1 MTNSKFL
8 SDYDKKTIQKLKDS
22 KLLIIDLDGTLI
34 DFEKIDN
41 IIISTLFRDSKF
53 VTAIDKLLWKI
64 NKLDVFGNG
73 YTGLKLRLK
82 VYSLFS
88 KYTMKQLKYKY
99 ATLYGILAKKELR
112 HIYNETLRD
121 ILKEGYSIQIVTKNV
136 YAPVDLVNNLEKD
149 LKNNNLDLT
158 FSTLKKNKNK
168 FIKENVKTHDGK
180 ACIIGNN
187 LSDDIITSFR
197 LGLPYIYIGNSLIV
211 RAIIRITN
219 KIFKNK
225 GIQVTTFNK
234 TKSLWNKKEDAE

>member
-88 KYTMKQLKYKY
+88 NYTAKQLKYKY
-99 ATLYGILAKKELR
+99 GTMYSILAKKELR
-112 HIYNETLRD
+112 HMYGTSLRQ
-121 ILKEGYSIQIVTKNV
+121 ILMNGYSIQIVTKNV
-136 YAPVDLVNNLEKD
+136 YAPVDLVNNLERD
-149 LKNNNLDLT
+149 LRNNNLDLT

-168 FIKENVKTHDGK
+168 FIKENVQTHDGR

>member
-34 DFEKIDN
+34 DFENIDN
-41 IIISTLFRDSKF
+41 IIIQTLFPDSKAVKF
-53 VTAIDKLLWKI
+53 IDKMLWKI
-64 NKLDVFGNG
+64 NKLDVLGNG
-73 YTGLKLRLK
+73 YTGLKIRLK

-88 KYTMKQLKYKY
+88 KYTMRQLKYKY
-99 ATLYGILAKKELR
+99 GTMYGMLAKKELR
-112 HIYNETLRD
+112 HVYNETLRN
-121 ILKEGYSIQIVTKNV
+121 ILLKGYSIQIVTKNV
-136 YAPVDLVNNLEKD
+136 YAPVDLVDNLKKDLEKNNL
-149 LKNNNLDLT
+149 NLI

-168 FIKENVKTHDGK
+168 FIKENVKTHEGR

-197 LGLPYIYIGNSLIV
+197 LGLPYIYIGKSLIV

-225 GIQVTTFNK
+225 GIQVTRFDK
-234 TKSLWNKKEDAE
+234 TKSFWN

>member
-8 SDYDKKTIQKLKDS
+8 SDYDRKTIQKLKES

-34 DFEKIDN
+34 DFENIDN
-41 IIISTLFRDSKF
+41 IIIQTLFPDSKAVKF
-53 VTAIDKLLWKI
+53 IDKMLWKI
-64 NKLDVFGNG
+64 NKLDVLGNG
-73 YTGLKLRLK
+73 YTGLKIRLK

-88 KYTMKQLKYKY
+88 KYTMRQLKYKY
-99 ATLYGILAKKELR
+99 GTMYGMLAKKELR
-112 HIYNETLRD
+112 HVYNETLRD
-121 ILKEGYSIQIVTKNV
+121 ILLKGYSIQIVTKNV
-136 YAPVDLVNNLEKD
+136 YAPVDLVDNLKKDLEKNNL
-149 LKNNNLDLT
+149 NLI

-225 GIQVTTFNK
+225 GIQVTRFDK
-234 TKSLWNKKEDAE
+234 TKSFWN

>member
-88 KYTMKQLKYKY
+88 KYTMRQLKYK
-99 ATLYGILAKKELR
+99 
-112 HIYNETLRD
+112 
-121 ILKEGYSIQIVTKNV
+121 KEGYSIQIVTKNV

-158 FSTLKKNKNK
+158 FSTLKKDKNK
-168 FIKENVKTHDGK
+168 FIKENVQTHNGR